1 YAGSQK
7 SSVHTQDCETPNQCQ
22 NSSFNFGTSKIV
34 LTTKCCTTDL
44 CNSGSFTGEKS
55 TSLNDTQNGRKCFSC
70 SATDCN
76 STVNCVGNED
86 RCIKAIVD
94 SGGLKKMMKGCVTKN
109 SCLGDFLTNMGYAD
123 VRCCKGNLCNG
134 ASAFT
139 STPLHILFNLKKIL
153 FFCN

>member
-1 YAGSQK
+1 MIAIDGSQK

-44 CNSGSFTGEKS
+44 CNSGSFTA
-55 TSLNDTQNGRKCFSC
+55 SLNDTQNGRKCFSC

-134 ASAFT
+134 ASGVVQ
-139 STPLHILFNLKKIL
+139 SILLLAISFISYI
-153 FFCN
+153 FH